1 MKKYGKTANQVALK
15 FLIQNEIAAIPKSRN
30 PERMKQNLEIFDFNL
45 TEEEMAEIKTLDRK
59 ETLYDW
65 MKDWE

>member
-1 MKKYGKTANQVALK
+1 
-15 FLIQNEIAAIPKSRN
+15 
-30 PERMKQNLEIFDFNL
+30 MKQNLEIFDFNL